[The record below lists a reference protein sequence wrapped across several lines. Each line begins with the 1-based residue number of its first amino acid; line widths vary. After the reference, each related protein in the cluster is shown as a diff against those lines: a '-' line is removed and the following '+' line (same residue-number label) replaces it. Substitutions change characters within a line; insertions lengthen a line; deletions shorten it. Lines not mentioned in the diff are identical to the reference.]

1 VVVVG
6 IGAGRIWE
14 ERRKERSVKRKGSSL
29 REGHGVERRDSEEAS
44 RRLWRG
50 GGVGTES
57 SKVSARSRRNGS
69 EEIEIALLLLNC
81 VSFVVLVLMN
91 L

>member
-1 VVVVG
+1 
-6 IGAGRIWE
+6 
-14 ERRKERSVKRKGSSL
+14 VKRKGSSL

-44 RRLWRG
+44 RRFWRCS
-50 GGVGTES
+50 GVGTES

-69 EEIEIALLLLNC
+69 EEIEIALLNC
-81 VSFVVLVLMN
+81 VSFVLVLMN

>member
-1 VVVVG
+1 
-6 IGAGRIWE
+6 
-14 ERRKERSVKRKGSSL
+14 VKRKGSSL

-69 EEIEIALLLLNC
+69 EEIEIALLNC
-81 VSFVVLVLMN
+81 VSFVLVLMN